1 MSRIIKALEKEKAS
15 LEKEIEKLRYL
26 LFEACPEIEILELR
40 RRVIEILNRDIDQ
53 QEKFRLIE
61 PLTIKEKS
69 LWAVVKKIK
78 KLGVNGCEQL
88 VHLEF
93 ELMKIKS
100 ELWRLQREWK

>member
-1 MSRIIKALEKEKAS
+1 MSRIIEALKREKAS

-26 LFEACPEIEILELR
+26 LFEARPASEIIELR

-53 QEKFRLIE
+53 QEKVRLIE

-78 KLGVNGCEQL
+78 KIGVNGCDKL

-93 ELMKIKS
+93 ELIKIER